1 MSNESRAQDPGGSA
15 EPAAPAKRK
24 RGRFGRKLRP
34 LEDGAGAQTLSDR
47 DQTLADTEQT
57 GSDLDQTSADTDQ
70 SASERDQRASD
81 RDQVAAD
88 RDQAAGVRHPDG
100 SDEGNGY
107 ARTRSAR
114 SRSGHERDLA
124 SRARAQTA
132 RIRDE
137 AASRRDHVA
146 AERDAAALARDEL
159 AAAFDAELEWL
170 DHERQ
175 AEDGQPPSESD
186 LLVLAAGDRQ
196 RAAAARS
203 RAALQRDASGDDREL
218 AAEDRAQAA
227 RDRSI
232 AAEELMAEGID
243 DLTGTMLRRVGLAA
257 IQREIARTRRSG
269 ESLVVAFVDVDGLKT
284 VNDSVGH
291 SAGDELLRVVAG
303 SIAHHLRSYD
313 VIARFGGDEFVCSLA
328 GLDAAGARERFE
340 QIRTR
345 LSAEK
350 RGATIAVGLAERG
363 NEDTLDELIDRADT
377 AMIEARQG
385 VEADGTHGQERDA
398 GNEHAPGSDAA

>member
-1 MSNESRAQDPGGSA
+1 
-15 EPAAPAKRK
+15 
-24 RGRFGRKLRP
+24 
-34 LEDGAGAQTLSDR
+34 
-47 DQTLADTEQT
+47 
-57 GSDLDQTSADTDQ
+57 
-70 SASERDQRASD
+70 
-81 RDQVAAD
+81 
-88 RDQAAGVRHPDG
+88 
-100 SDEGNGY
+100 
-107 ARTRSAR
+107 
-114 SRSGHERDLA
+114 
-124 SRARAQTA
+124 
-132 RIRDE
+132 
-137 AASRRDHVA
+137 VA

-232 AAEELMAEGID
+232 AAEELVAEGID